1 MVIEKI
7 MFLKAIH
14 NLRINQVIDKY
25 KDKDNELVAYI
36 KSKRYT
42 LNELIELNAIEKIST
57 KWETL
62 KNSLPL
68 EDIGL

>member
-62 KNSLPL
+62 KNSLSL